1 MPDYGRTTKIL
12 TIPNVLTMMRLAVI
26 PFFVVASLESY
37 FTLATVLF
45 VSAGITDAID
55 GYIARRLN
63 QRSKLGALLDPA
75 VDKMMMISAYLVYTL
90 HGSIEYSLPGW
101 LTFTI
106 FARDFMIAFFAY
118 LLYTRVQVKRFPPSM
133 AGKTSTVFQIVTL
146 SATIAANTFIRPFA
160 VPLLTLLFPAT
171 LLMTLYS
178 GFDYLRRADAMLTPA
193 QPATS

>member
-1 MPDYGRTTKIL
+1 MPDFGRTTKIL
-12 TIPNVLTMMRLAVI
+12 TIPNVLTMMRLVVI
-26 PFFVVASLESY
+26 PFFVVASIERY
-37 FTLATVLF
+37 FTLAFVLF
-45 VSAGITDAID
+45 VSAGITDGID

-75 VDKMMMISAYLVYTL
+75 ADKMMMVSAYIVYTL
-90 HGSIEYSLPGW
+90 HRSLAYSLPGW

-106 FARDFMIAFFAY
+106 FARDFLIAFFAY

-146 SATIAANTFIRPFA
+146 SATIGANTFISPFA
-160 VPLLTLLFPAT
+160 VPLLTLLFPVT

-178 GFDYLRRADAMLTPA
+178 GFDYLRRADAMLTTA
-193 QPATS
+193 